1 MMDRNLELPL
11 QASLGA
17 SWTGAEA
24 EMVLRWCAASW
35 DARKVTCGPAGNPH
49 HHCKALTQ
57 AEDEYDSHTIMPLD
71 ACFTV
76 V

>member
-1 MMDRNLELPL
+1 MDQDPQLPL

-35 DARKVTCGPAGNPH
+35 EGTKVTSGPVGCH
-49 HHCKALTQ
+49 Q
-57 AEDEYDSHTIMPLD
+57 AWKPTSLAKLLHKL
-71 ACFTV
+71 
-76 V
+76 